1 MSHPKGGSRPKGK
14 SRPKR
19 RGHPKRKSVKT
30 SDEIV
35 AYELQIAGSRK
46 DAERAA
52 AKWDV
57 KIRILPESPK
67 DGSEVWAICAQSDVA
82 KILAWHN
89 PAMPH
94 LQAGRKPTPGMLM
107 RISQPPEGETLEG
120 DGSYPHQGQ
129 GEHDGEPLVD
139 PDVVSTVEFDEL

>member
-1 MSHPKGGSRPKGK
+1 MSHL
-14 SRPKR
+14 KR
-19 RGHPKRKSVKT
+19 NGHPKRKSVKT

-35 AYELQIAGSRK
+35 AYELQIAGTRE
-46 DAERAA
+46 DARWAA
-52 AKWDV
+52 AEWDV
-57 KIRILPESPK
+57 KIRILPESPR

-82 KILAWHN
+82 KILEWHGE
-89 PAMPH
+89 AMPW
-94 LQAGRKPTPGMLM
+94 LQAGRKPKLGMLM

-139 PDVVSTVEFDEL
+139 PDVASTVEFDEL

>member
-1 MSHPKGGSRPKGK
+1 M
-14 SRPKR
+14 
-19 RGHPKRKSVKT
+19 T
-30 SDEIV
+30 DIV
-35 AYELQIAGSRK
+35 AYELQIAGSRE
-46 DAERAA
+46 DARRAA
-52 AKWDV
+52 AKWGV
-57 KIRILPESPK
+57 RIRILPESPR
-67 DGSEVWAICAQSDVA
+67 DGSEVRAICAQSDVA

-129 GEHDGEPLVD
+129 GEHNGEPLVD
-139 PDVVSTVEFDEL
+139 PDVASTVEFDEL